1 MSYTSQASRYREMEV
16 LSASPGRLVVL
27 LYDHLLVQLRRAAL
41 AMEQGDAERRAAAL
55 ERASSAVQELMV
67 TLDHEKGGEIAAQ
80 LSGLY
85 GFLLGE
91 FITLGRSRDTAH
103 LGRLIGMVTELRDAF
118 ATITGSPVLVREVA

>member
-27 LYDHLLVQLRRAAL
+27 LYDHLLTQLRRARL
-41 AMEQGDAERRAAAL
+41 AMEQGDVERRAAAL

-80 LSGLY
+80 LGGLY

-91 FITLGRSRDTAH
+91 LIVLGGSRDVAH
-103 LGRLIGMVTELRDAF
+103 LGRLIGIVSELRDAF
-118 ATITGSPVLVREVA
+118 ATVTGAPVQAREVA

>member
-27 LYDHLLVQLRRAAL
+27 LYDHLLVQLRRAKL
-41 AMEQGDAERRAAAL
+41 AMEQGDVARRAAAL

-67 TLDHEKGGEIAAQ
+67 TLDHEKGGEIARQ
-80 LSGLY
+80 LSGIY

-91 FITLGRSRDTAH
+91 FLTVGRGRDTAH
-103 LGRLIGMVTELRDAF
+103 LERLVGIVTELRDAF
-118 ATITGSPVLVREVA
+118 ATIAGTPVLAREVA